1 MNDGQEA
8 RDSAPA
14 SPSDSA
20 DAPSAPI
27 LRIPLE
33 VASRLG
39 YYVYLYVDPRTG
51 RPFYVGKGKGQRVL
65 SHLTDPT
72 ESTKTG
78 TIRELLSLGTA
89 PRLEIL
95 AHGIE
100 DEETAFRIE
109 AAVIDLLGIGALTN
123 KVSGW
128 KSLELGRMSLEELMG
143 YYAAP
148 PSTVTVPALLIRIN
162 RLYRHGMSAHELY
175 EATRGIW
182 KVGPRREGVRHAF
195 AVFEGVV
202 REVFEIERWD
212 PALTTPYDTRELTRE
227 QGEGRWEFIGH
238 RATEDVRATY
248 VNRSV
253 KEYFKHG
260 QQSPM
265 TYVNC

>member
-1 MNDGQEA
+1 MIEEVEDGPSGVSDERA
-8 RDSAPA
+8 ETRDSPT
-14 SPSDSA
+14 
-20 DAPSAPI
+20 
-27 LRIPLE
+27 LRIPSE

-39 YYVYLYVDPRTG
+39 YYVYLYVDPRTA

-65 SHLTDPT
+65 SHLTDPV
-72 ESTKTG
+72 ESTKTD
-78 TIRELLSLGTA
+78 TIRELLALGTP

-100 DEETAFRIE
+100 DEETAFRVE
-109 AAVIDLLGIGALTN
+109 AAVIDLLGLGALTN

-148 PSTVTVPALLIRIN
+148 PVSVTVPALLIRIN

-182 KVGPRREGVRHAF
+182 KVGPRRAGVRYAF

-202 REVFEIERWD
+202 REVYEIQRWD
-212 PALTTPYDTRELTRE
+212 AALTTPYDTRELTRE
-227 QGEGRWEFIGH
+227 QAEGRWEFVGH
-238 RATEDVRATY
+238 RASDDVRAAY
-248 VNRSV
+248 VNTSV
-253 KEYFKHG
+253 KEYFKPG
-260 QQSPM
+260 QQSPV